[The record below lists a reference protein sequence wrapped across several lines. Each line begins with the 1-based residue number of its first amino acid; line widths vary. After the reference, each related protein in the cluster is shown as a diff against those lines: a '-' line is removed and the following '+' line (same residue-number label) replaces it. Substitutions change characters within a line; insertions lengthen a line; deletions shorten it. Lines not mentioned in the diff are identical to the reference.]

1 MKKWMLAVSLVA
13 SSLFANVGF
22 AEEAPTPK
30 QAQESEAA
38 KTQPLLTEIPT
49 EEKAFV
55 AAINKFNKAKIV
67 ELLGQP
73 ARADDVKLKGSGKV
87 VASIWHYHNINTDE
101 NGVYYPTTELDF
113 VDDNVVQ
120 VVFLNNDG
128 SDANDGA
135 GKKYDAQPMPEM
147 EKLEEIPP
155 SNQLVLDAKKAL
167 KAPFFIA

>member
-13 SSLFANVGF
+13 SSLFASAGF
-22 AEEAPTPK
+22 AEEAPAAK
-30 QAQESEAA
+30 QAQEPEAA
-38 KTQPLLTEIPT
+38 KAQPLLTEIPK

-55 AAINKFNKAKIV
+55 AAINKFNKTRIV

-73 ARADDVKLKGSGKV
+73 ARADDVKVKGSGKV

-101 NGVYYPTTELDF
+101 NGKFYPTTELDF

-128 SDANDGA
+128 SDANDGF
-135 GKKYDAQPMPEM
+135 GKKYETQPIPEM
-147 EKLEEIPP
+147 EKLEDIPP
-155 SNQLVLDAKKAL
+155 TN
-167 KAPFFIA
+167 